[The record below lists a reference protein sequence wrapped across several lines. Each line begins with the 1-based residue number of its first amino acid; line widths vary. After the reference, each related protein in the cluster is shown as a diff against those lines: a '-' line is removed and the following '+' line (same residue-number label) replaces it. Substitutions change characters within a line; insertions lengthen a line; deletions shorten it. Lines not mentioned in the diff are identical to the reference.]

1 MESNIQTR
9 KERSDLGLTMSDKV
23 YCDKCKQA
31 FYSKT
36 PDMPYG
42 VYLCPGCYAEY
53 KQNMIEGMKGDLG

>member
-1 MESNIQTR
+1 
-9 KERSDLGLTMSDKV
+9 MSDKV

-42 VYLCPGCYAEY
+42 VYLCPDCYAEW
-53 KQNMIEGMKGDLG
+53 KQNMIEGMKGAAD